1 MRRSFLALVP
11 ALILI
16 PMHSSAAGAGD
27 APHRDRPIE
36 TVAVSIEGSDYS
48 FGYRAYP
55 EPLVL
60 DLSQSS
66 GAQSSGAQSSG
77 ARDTPY
83 HTLLSYHRA
92 LSQVTDWDTQI
103 APFLRKAGGEPGDP
117 PPDEAQHNA
126 AARQILSG
134 DILIHGEIYLEAY
147 TIFITRYA
155 KSIPR
160 NLGIAVRRFE
170 GPDYAVVQDLI
181 LHSPLAKRLSAAR
194 WSVEKLKTKYPVAQ

>member
-1 MRRSFLALVP
+1 MRRLFLALILVP
-11 ALILI
+11 MLSPAT
-16 PMHSSAAGAGD
+16 GAGD

-60 DLSQSS
+60 DLTQAS
-66 GAQSSGAQSSG
+66 GV
-77 ARDTPY
+77 RDTPY
-83 HTLLSYHRA
+83 HTLVSYHRA
-92 LSQVTDWDTQI
+92 LAGVTDHAVEI
-103 APFLRKAGGEPGDP
+103 APFLRKAGGEPGAP

-134 DILIHGEIYLEAY
+134 DILISGEIHLEAY

-160 NLGIAVRRFE
+160 NLGIAIRRFE
-170 GPDYAVVQDLI
+170 GPDYVVVQDLI

-194 WSVEKLKTKYPVAQ
+194 WSVEELKAKYPAAQ

>member
-16 PMHSSAAGAGD
+16 PMHSPAAGAGD

-36 TVAVSIEGSDYS
+36 TVAVSLEGSDYS

-60 DLSQSS
+60 DLPQ
-66 GAQSSGAQSSG
+66 ASG

-92 LSQVTDWDTQI
+92 LSQVTDWDTQL

>member
-1 MRRSFLALVP
+1 MRRLFLVLILVP
-11 ALILI
+11 MLS
-16 PMHSSAAGAGD
+16 PVTWAGD

-60 DLSQSS
+60 DL
-66 GAQSSGAQSSG
+66 AQASG
-77 ARDTPY
+77 ARDMPY
-83 HTLLSYHRA
+83 HTLVNYHRA
-92 LSQVTDWDTQI
+92 LSQVTDHAAEI
-103 APFLRKAGGEPGDP
+103 APFLRKAGGEPGAP

-134 DILIHGEIYLEAY
+134 DILISGEIHLEAY

-160 NLGIAVRRFE
+160 NLGIAIRRFE
-170 GPDYAVVQDLI
+170 GPDYVVVQDLI
-181 LHSPLAKRLSAAR
+181 LHSPLAKALSAAR
-194 WSVEKLKTKYPVAQ
+194 WEVAKLTAKYPITQ

>member
-1 MRRSFLALVP
+1 MRRLFLVLIFVP
-11 ALILI
+11 MLS
-16 PMHSSAAGAGD
+16 PAAWASD

-36 TVAVSIEGSDYS
+36 TVAVRIEGSDYS

-55 EPLVL
+55 VPLVL
-60 DLSQSS
+60 DLNRAS
-66 GAQSSGAQSSG
+66 GV
-77 ARDTPY
+77 RDTPY
-83 HTLLSYHRA
+83 HTLVSYHRA
-92 LSQVTDWDTQI
+92 LAGVTDYGAQI
-103 APFLRKAGGEPGDP
+103 APFLRKAGGEPGAP

-134 DILIHGEIYLEAY
+134 DILISGEIHLEAY

-160 NLGIAVRRFE
+160 NLGIAIRRFE

-181 LHSPLAKRLSAAR
+181 LHSPLTKRLSAAR
-194 WSVEKLKTKYPVAQ
+194 WLVENLKAKYPVAQ

>member
-1 MRRSFLALVP
+1 MRRLFLALILVP
-11 ALILI
+11 MLSL
-16 PMHSSAAGAGD
+16 AGWAGD

-55 EPLVL
+55 APLVL
-60 DLSQSS
+60 DL
-66 GAQSSGAQSSG
+66 AQASG

-83 HTLLSYHRA
+83 HTLVSYHRA
-92 LSQVTDWDTQI
+92 LAGVTDHAAEI
-103 APFLRKAGGEPGDP
+103 APFLRKAGGEPGAP

-134 DILIHGEIYLEAY
+134 DILISGEIHLEAY

-160 NLGIAVRRFE
+160 NLGIAIRRFE

-194 WSVEKLKTKYPVAQ
+194 WRVEDLKAKYPAAQ

>member
-1 MRRSFLALVP
+1 MCRSFLALFLVP
-11 ALILI
+11 VLW
-16 PMHSSAAGAGD
+16 PAAAWAGD
-27 APHRDRPIE
+27 APHGDRPIE
-36 TVAVSIEGSDYS
+36 TVAVRIEGTDYS
-48 FGYRAYP
+48 FGHRAYP
-55 EPLVL
+55 GPLVL
-60 DLSQSS
+60 DL
-66 GAQSSGAQSSG
+66 AQASG

-92 LSQVTDWDTQI
+92 LAGVTDYGAQI
-103 APFLRKAGGEPGDP
+103 APFLRKAGGEPGAP
-117 PPDEAQHNA
+117 PPDEAQHNE

-134 DILIHGEIYLEAY
+134 DILISGEVHLEAY

-160 NLGIAVRRFE
+160 NLGLAIRRFE

-194 WSVEKLKTKYPVAQ
+194 WSVETLEAKFPAAQ